1 MEILKNHSNV
11 MDQSSGLLSNDSKL
25 FYVSIYLTF
34 ILKLQIC
41 SRAANPN
48 IRETASETCLYC
60 AMVCYKKEK
69 SHLRSRLPGKSL
81 CPQPVQKTSLSGL
94 YCLESDCS
102 PSFPLPS
109 FLLRC
114 HNGGRPGLDGGEMG
128 VIKSDPRG
136 AVWGW
141 HTCGIAIS
149 PESSRPLCC
158 RRMLLD

>member
-1 MEILKNHSNV
+1 
-11 MDQSSGLLSNDSKL
+11 
-25 FYVSIYLTF
+25 
-34 ILKLQIC
+34 
-41 SRAANPN
+41 
-48 IRETASETCLYC
+48 
-60 AMVCYKKEK
+60 MVCYKKEK

-158 RRMLLD
+158 RRMLLDWRNAAGDTYNYMTSTTLTACHPQHTVCVCVCVNMCKTAGERGGKKTTNIKWKIKKMKYKE